1 MSSTILLITRLGSSW
16 LSIPTSLF
24 CRGFMFYI
32 CYLLKYTG
40 IQMIF
45 VLFNSNT
52 TYTNSIEGT
61 VYNSGPEITPRFE
74 CSSCSSILSFLCS
87 VLSTCFVI
95 LYFAFMKCV
104 LRFTADSEY
113 PVGLSKFSWVFDT
126 KRLFFVRLKPFVY
139 HSPPPHQ
146 IIFIY
151 FI

>member
-1 MSSTILLITRLGSSW
+1 
-16 LSIPTSLF
+16 
-24 CRGFMFYI
+24 MFYI

-45 VLFNSNT
+45 VSFNSNT